1 MYDKEK
7 TRESYLLLLEREM
20 LYNKLIDR
28 EIFQRISRAKLEGL
42 ENLSKQ
48 QPTVIMIIGT
58 VGEVIPSYLGLCMN
72 LDRSSLSRMVD
83 SLEKK
88 EIVKRRIDPEDR
100 RKVLISLTEKGER
113 YYQIILGIIEEIHAS
128 VIGFLGEQDI
138 ERYEACLK
146 TEVNF
151 LRIIDSRLE
160 AGE

>member
-1 MYDKEK
+1 
-7 TRESYLLLLEREM
+7 
-20 LYNKLIDR
+20 
-28 EIFQRISRAKLEGL
+28 
-42 ENLSKQ
+42 
-48 QPTVIMIIGT
+48 MIIGT